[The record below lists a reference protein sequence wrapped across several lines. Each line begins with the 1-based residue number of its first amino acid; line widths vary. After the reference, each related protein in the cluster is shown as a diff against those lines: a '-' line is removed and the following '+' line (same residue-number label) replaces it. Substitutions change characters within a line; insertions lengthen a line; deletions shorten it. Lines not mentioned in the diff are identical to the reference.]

1 MYSSE
6 VNQAKLHSASKTL
19 LSDWISSGVWIG
31 CYHKVQMFVLVL
43 QQIEVRNFLW
53 RAVKWQG
60 HFHAFRGL
68 RRKRSI
74 LFPSNL
80 EDRKEITF
88 LFELESNTI
97 SMKEC
102 TNIISLPIHSHYA
115 SMSVSRKKKQKHIP
129 PAITIV
135 SSKFCISFSAKIY

>member
-1 MYSSE
+1 MTGPFSCISGIE
-6 VNQAKLHSASKTL
+6 KKKT
-19 LSDWISSGVWIG
+19 
-31 CYHKVQMFVLVL
+31 
-43 QQIEVRNFLW
+43 
-53 RAVKWQG
+53 
-60 HFHAFRGL
+60 
-68 RRKRSI
+68 I